1 MVIWILHVLPPHRGF
16 SSFIG
21 RLGIYSL
28 FVGKIP
34 TKRRKCGYTERIIS
48 YIPNYPKNTLGCAL
62 IWGISRHF
70 SLIYPIVSLHI
81 LHEIRADTHFIHVHL
96 LFPITYSHCNNIV
109 QPKYPDNHFPV
120 IYCLLVHRIL
130 FFLLIDEPFQQ
141 SYHV

>member
-1 MVIWILHVLPPHRGF
+1 MGIWLLHALPPHGGF
-16 SSFIG
+16 GSFMG

-48 YIPNYPKNTLGCAL
+48 YIPNYPENTLGCAL

-81 LHEIRADTHFIHVHL
+81 LRKIRADTHFIHVHL
-96 LFPITYSHCNNIV
+96 LLFIKNHILKLVCISCFTSRTFPSAVNV
-109 QPKYPDNHFPV
+109 G
-120 IYCLLVHRIL
+120 
-130 FFLLIDEPFQQ
+130 
-141 SYHV
+141 